1 MINKKIFFKGYKSI
15 LAHDSPAIA
24 LGCCFIAIGALL
36 KNLGFNI
43 QESIFSTML
52 TYALP
57 GSLVMAESLL
67 VGASLLNIF
76 LAVWFVNA
84 RLYPMA
90 VSLFPLM
97 MHKNQ
102 PKWKY
107 YFSCHFIAVSAWLI
121 MKNNYKS
128 IPKEQRIDY
137 WIGIGSATWSVA
149 VLGTFI
155 GFHFS
160 DLGNVFSQI
169 INGAF
174 NSSALFG
181 GFIGVLI
188 VGFTRAAFSN
198 EAGVGSASIAHSA
211 AKTKEPVS
219 EGMVALLEP
228 FIDTVVICT
237 MTAIVII
244 ITGNHTV
251 GGLSG
256 SELTTQAFGSIY
268 KGFEYIL
275 AIAILLFAFST
286 MISWSYYGLKSW
298 TFLFGKSKFS
308 DISYK
313 SIFL

>member
-121 MKNNYKS
+121 MKSNYKS

-155 GFHFS
+155 GFYFS
-160 DLGNVFSQI
+160 EFLNKETMMGLAILNPIYFLCMMVGASKTIQITLSVLLGAILGPIFYFFSP
-169 INGAF
+169 
-174 NSSALFG
+174 
-181 GFIGVLI
+181 
-188 VGFTRAAFSN
+188 
-198 EAGVGSASIAHSA
+198 EWSI
-211 AKTKEPVS
+211 
-219 EGMVALLEP
+219 LL
-228 FIDTVVICT
+228 
-237 MTAIVII
+237 
-244 ITGNHTV
+244 
-251 GGLSG
+251 GGLAGGTAAYLIGEINVS
-256 SELTTQAFGSIY
+256 
-268 KGFEYIL
+268 
-275 AIAILLFAFST
+275 
-286 MISWSYYGLKSW
+286 
-298 TFLFGKSKFS
+298 
-308 DISYK
+308 
-313 SIFL
+313 

>member
-121 MKNNYKS
+121 MKSNYKS

-149 VLGTFI
+149 VLGTLI
-155 GFHFS
+155 GFYFS
-160 DLGNVFSQI
+160 EFLN
-169 INGAF
+169 
-174 NSSALFG
+174 
-181 GFIGVLI
+181 
-188 VGFTRAAFSN
+188 
-198 EAGVGSASIAHSA
+198 
-211 AKTKEPVS
+211 KEIMM
-219 EGMVALLEP
+219 G
-228 FIDTVVICT
+228 
-237 MTAIVII
+237 
-244 ITGNHTV
+244 
-251 GGLSG
+251 
-256 SELTTQAFGSIY
+256 
-268 KGFEYIL
+268 L
-275 AIAILLFAFST
+275 AILNPIYFLCMMVGASKTIQITLSVLLGAILRPIFYFFSPE
-286 MISWSYYGLKSW
+286 WSILLGGVAGGTAAYLIGEINV
-298 TFLFGKSKFS
+298 G
-308 DISYK
+308 
-313 SIFL
+313 